1 MRRSL
6 RLRANADFQ
15 QIRQAGRSVANPMLV
30 LLQSPNPAGNSRFG
44 FAVGKRIGGAVVR
57 NKVKRRL
64 REHMRLLWQAGELR
78 AGADVLVIARDKA
91 SGASYA
97 TLTRALT
104 DLLKRSGL
112 LIRRKEEVP

>member
-6 RLRANADFQ
+6 RLRANTDFQ
-15 QIRQAGRSVANPMLV
+15 RIRKEGRSVANPLLV
-30 LLQSPNPAGNSRFG
+30 LLQTKNAEGTNRFG

-64 REHMRLLWQAGELR
+64 REHLRLAWQAGRLR
-78 AGADVLVIARDKA
+78 TGVDILVIARDKA
-91 SGASYA
+91 SDASYA
-97 TLTRALT
+97 TLSRALD

-112 LIRRKEEVP
+112 LIRRKEEV

>member
-15 QIRQAGRSVANPMLV
+15 RVRQDGRSVANPFLV
-30 LLQSPNPAGNSRFG
+30 LLQRRNPDGKSRFG
-44 FAVGKRIGGAVVR
+44 FAVGKKIGGAVVR

-64 REHMRLLWQAGELR
+64 REHMRLMWQEGQIR
-78 AGADVLVIARDKA
+78 PGGDVVVIARDKA

-97 TLTRALT
+97 TLSRAL
-104 DLLKRSGL
+104 DDVLKRSGL
-112 LIRRKEEVP
+112 LIRRKEEAP

>member
-15 QIRQAGRSVANPMLV
+15 RIRQQGRSAANPFLV
-30 LLQSPNPAGNSRFG
+30 LLQTPNAEGKSRFG

-64 REHMRLLWQAGELR
+64 REHTRLMWQSGKLR
-78 AGADVLVIARDKA
+78 SGADVVVIARDKA
-91 SGASYA
+91 SDASYA
-97 TLTRALT
+97 TLSHALV
-104 DLLKRSGL
+104 DLFKRSGL
-112 LIRRKEEVP
+112 LIRRKEEAQ

>member
-15 QIRQAGRSVANPMLV
+15 RVRKEGRSVANPLLV
-30 LLQSPNPAGNSRFG
+30 LLQRRNVDGNTRFG
-44 FAVGKRIGGAVVR
+44 FAVGKKVGGAVVR

-64 REHMRLLWQAGELR
+64 REHLRLLWQAGQLR
-78 AGADVLVIARDKA
+78 SGVDVMVIARDKA
-91 SGASYA
+91 SDATYA
-97 TLTRALT
+97 TLSRALD

-112 LIRRKEEVP
+112 LIRRKEEL

>member
-6 RLRANADFQ
+6 RLRANTDIQ
-15 QIRQAGRSVANPMLV
+15 RIRQKGRSVANPMLV
-30 LLQSPNPAGNSRFG
+30 LLQSRNAEDHTRFG

-64 REHMRLLWQAGELR
+64 REHLRLMWQAGQIR
-78 AGADVLVIARDKA
+78 AGVDVLVIARDKA
-91 SGASYA
+91 SDASYA
-97 TLTRALT
+97 TLSRALD

-112 LIRRKEEVP
+112 LIRRKEEV